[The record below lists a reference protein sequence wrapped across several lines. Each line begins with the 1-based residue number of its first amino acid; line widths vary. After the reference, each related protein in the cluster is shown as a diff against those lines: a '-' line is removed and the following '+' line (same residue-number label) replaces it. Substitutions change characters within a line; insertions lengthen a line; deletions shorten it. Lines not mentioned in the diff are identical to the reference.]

1 MIKIFTKERKQ
12 LTTDLPTWIV
22 KWKTYRYKYSDG
34 TFPNIQEC
42 YQVFTDEAEARE
54 FADAINKAMAL
65 IQMDALP
72 DAKVYQQA
80 RGGIN

>member
-22 KWKTYRYKYSDG
+22 KWKTYKYKYLDG
-34 TFPNIQEC
+34 SYPSIREC

-54 FADAINKAMAL
+54 FAHAINKAMAL

-72 DAKVYQQA
+72 AAKVYQQA
-80 RGGIN
+80 RGGID